1 MNESERVGEPEDFS
15 AKRFRDYNQ
24 AGSGLKKKLLRRWK
38 IRSVCLEFC
47 RENFYIFRGVTV
59 HWSIIFY
66 AQVVLPSRHNSSEE
80 KTFDEKRQTPTPS
93 FNMFNNAM
101 KTNMTKDAESDWVTK
116 KKVRKYWK
124 MEIFSKLLL
133 GKGIK
138 YDAEGS
144 IFAQFSSNTL
154 ELTHTFFWI
163 LFSQSEKTIFLR
175 F

>member
-24 AGSGLKKKLLRRWK
+24 AGSGLQKKLLRRWK

-80 KTFDEKRQTPTPS
+80 K
-93 FNMFNNAM
+93 NI
-101 KTNMTKDAESDWVTK
+101 W
-116 KKVRKYWK
+116 WK
-124 MEIFSKLLL
+124 
-133 GKGIK
+133 
-138 YDAEGS
+138 A
-144 IFAQFSSNTL
+144 SNTNA
-154 ELTHTFFWI
+154 FFQYVQQCHENQHDKRRRIWLSHQEKGEKI
-163 LFSQSEKTIFLR
+163 LKNGNIQQTIVGEGYQVWCRGVDFCTV